1 MTLNATSVLTI
12 VQPKVVLADPHI
24 LSDIRDR
31 RSIIDAIYDALVRR
45 NDAGEF
51 APWLATHWTVDSRC
65 RQWRFTLRTDV
76 QFHSGTPLTA
86 RDAAASLQR
95 ALSPEMPGE
104 LGTQGVLRGYLEGV
118 NITAQDDH
126 HLLIETRQPFADLLD
141 LLVDIPVVQA
151 DALPDRLVGSGP
163 WQPLRQHFDTLIM
176 QAFVRHWAG
185 APPAETLIWRA
196 EPDARRRLSMLAQ
209 GEADI
214 AVDVPAQ
221 EAGNI
226 TWVKQKSYLCVIFLF
241 NLFQGPMR
249 DVRVRQAINHAVN
262 LATVIDDPAVAAGQ
276 ADALAGPLSP
286 RHPGTPATLAPY
298 AFSPEHARQ
307 LLAEAGYA
315 AGLSLD
321 IALPARFPDESIA
334 LADNIARQLG
344 EVGIQVNLS
353 VGHDRPAYALR
364 VRDKQFGDACCFDS
378 SPASAWRVYVEKL
391 DSRRKG
397 PWWQGY
403 HSDELNALLD
413 MIAATGD
420 AGRRTALLEEAF
432 FRVHQDAPWLFL
444 YAPDSVWALGEKA
457 SGWQPSVEGRVRI
470 IRHREESRELGF

>member
-51 APWLATHWTVDSRC
+51 APWLATGWTVDNRC

-76 QFHSGTPLTA
+76 HFHSGA
-86 RDAAASLQR
+86 RLNAGDVAASLRR

-104 LGTQGVLRGYLEGV
+104 LGTEGVLRGYLEGV
-118 NITAQDDH
+118 IFTVEDDH

-151 DALPDRLVGSGP
+151 DALPERLIGSGP
-163 WQPLRQHFDTLIM
+163 WQPLKQHFDTLIM
-176 QAFVRHWAG
+176 QAFPQHWAG
-185 APPAETLIWRA
+185 MPRVQTLIWRA
-196 EPDARRRLSMLAQ
+196 EPDAERRLSMLEK

-214 AVDVPAQ
+214 AVDVPAR
-221 EAGNI
+221 EAEH
-226 TWVKQKSYLCVIFLF
+226 TQLVKQKSYLCVIFLF
-241 NLFQGPMR
+241 NLLQGPMR
-249 DVRVRQAINHAVN
+249 DVRVRQAINYAVN
-262 LATVIDDPAVAAGQ
+262 LTDVINDPEVQNGQ
-276 ADALAGPLSP
+276 AEPLSGPLSP
-286 RHPGTPATLAPY
+286 RHPGTPAALTPY
-298 AFSPEHARQ
+298 PFDPARTRQ

-321 IALPARFPDESIA
+321 ISLPARFPDESIA
-334 LADNIARQLG
+334 LAQNIARQLG

-353 VGHDRPAYALR
+353 VGQDRPAYAHR

-391 DSRRKG
+391 DSRRQG

-403 HSDELNALLD
+403 HSDELNAVLD
-413 MIAATGD
+413 MIAATPDTGQR
-420 AGRRTALLEEAF
+420 AKLLEAAF
-432 FRVHQDAPWLFL
+432 ARVHHDAPWLFL

-457 SGWQPSVEGRVRI
+457 AGWQPSVEGRVRI
-470 IRHREESRELGF
+470 IREQDVQ